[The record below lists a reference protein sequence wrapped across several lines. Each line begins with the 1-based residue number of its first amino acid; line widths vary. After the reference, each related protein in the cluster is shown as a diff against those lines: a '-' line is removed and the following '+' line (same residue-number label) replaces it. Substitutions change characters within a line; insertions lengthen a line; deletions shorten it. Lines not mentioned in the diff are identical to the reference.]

1 MQTILDRIPVCRCFH
16 EDRPA
21 PRNGASQRA
30 ADALDP
36 SAWESEARLPLRPD
50 VPCLQR
56 WLDLNA

>member
-16 EDRPA
+16 EDRTASRNSAPYRAPDAAEPA
-21 PRNGASQRA
+21 G
-30 ADALDP
+30 
-36 SAWESEARLPLRPD
+36 WEAEARLPLRPD